1 MGELKSLRYL
11 RSPRSMAFIG
21 ALVAIV
27 TLTSAASE
35 TDEVVGSVVKLK
47 GSAIAMQD
55 AMPRI
60 LKLQAPILMGD
71 VVSTGKNSRVAI
83 KMIDEAQFNLGAR
96 TNFVVEEYFL
106 REQGSN
112 AAVRL
117 LSGAVGIVT
126 GKIASLDRRPFLLNT
141 ATATIGVR
149 GTTFWGGEIDG
160 SLQFA
165 LLKGKG
171 ITIENKAGA
180 VEINNIGHGTAVP
193 SENSAP
199 TPPKMWGQGKLDR
212 APAMTNPD

>member
-1 MGELKSLRYL
+1 MISKFKSLVL
-11 RSPRSMAFIG
+11 LSI
-21 ALVAIV
+21 LITVVA
-27 TLTSAASE
+27 LTSEASE

-55 AMPRI
+55 AVPRI
-60 LKLQAPILMGD
+60 LKLQAPIMMGD

-83 KMIDEAQFNLGAR
+83 QMIDEAQFNLGAR

-106 REQGSN
+106 KADQSN

-126 GKIASLDRRPFLLNT
+126 GKIASLDRRPFLLKT

-160 SLQFA
+160 TLQFA

-171 ITIENKAGA
+171 ITVENKAGS
-180 VEINNIGHGTAVP
+180 VEINDIGHGTVVKD
-193 SENSAP
+193 ENTAP
-199 TPPKMWGQGKLDR
+199 TPPKKWGQGKLER
-212 APAMTNPD
+212 AAAMTNPN